1 MIPGRKWQV
10 PLSYGIAAIVIVL
23 AVSLFSPVVRAGGGQ
38 KGGAELWANNC
49 RQCHN
54 YRPPSSYSS
63 DQWDIAVSHMRFRC
77 GLTANEARKIVE
89 FLKNAN

>member
-1 MIPGRKWQV
+1 MINRKWKTLV
-10 PLSYGIAAIVIVL
+10 CFGIATPAIL
-23 AVSLFSPVVRAGGGQ
+23 LSALLFSPIVHAGDRK

-63 DQWDIAVSHMRFRC
+63 DQWEVAISHMRFRC
-77 GLTANEARKIVE
+77 GLTAKEARKIVE
-89 FLKNAN
+89 FLKSAH